1 MLYFFQ
7 RIQNVEPSIW
17 MNILFLMISWQVRK
31 IIFLI
36 KLTFGNKSLSN
47 FVLFVLA
54 QSDIKL
60 LKNIHY
66 CRQNN
71 SIRAFLIF
79 LVMLFYFLLQHIQKF
94 LPFLRTFVII
104 WDTITHIQQNLD
116 CLLFFLFSMMYANL
130 TKTNRNSWTTF
141 DLAFSWCWFCCFVF
155 LSKIEAFFW
164 IQNITHSFSHVSVWN
179 FSILVIIK
187 MIKNLSKLLFI
198 HNKTPSLQS
207 IFKVVGINISSFFL
221 TNILKCLFQCCPLQ
235 RKFDHDFP
243 YQNIKIWAVIFIAF
257 LTI

>member
-1 MLYFFQ
+1 MVVNEHVIYVVIVFAEINLVICFKHVFGMLYFFQ

-71 SIRAFLIF
+71 SIRAFFIF

-104 WDTITHIQQNLD
+104 WDTITHI
-116 CLLFFLFSMMYANL
+116 
-130 TKTNRNSWTTF
+130 
-141 DLAFSWCWFCCFVF
+141 
-155 LSKIEAFFW
+155 
-164 IQNITHSFSHVSVWN
+164 
-179 FSILVIIK
+179 
-187 MIKNLSKLLFI
+187 
-198 HNKTPSLQS
+198 
-207 IFKVVGINISSFFL
+207 
-221 TNILKCLFQCCPLQ
+221 
-235 RKFDHDFP
+235 
-243 YQNIKIWAVIFIAF
+243 
-257 LTI
+257 